1 MENMIGERI
10 KELRIKN
17 NMTQQDLA
25 QIVGLTSTG
34 VSYWES
40 GKAKPDSTMINKLA
54 DYFNVSIDFLYGK
67 NDLNSELNKDEE
79 MSILFRKA
87 TQLEDNKKEK
97 LKGILKAGI
106 DALWDEDDGDK
117 TEL

>member
-1 MENMIGERI
+1 MENIIGERI

-25 QIVGLTSTG
+25 NIVGLTSTG
-34 VSYWES
+34 ISYWES
-40 GKAKPDSTMINKLA
+40 GKARPDSTMINKLS

-67 NDLNSELNKDEE
+67 NNLNNELNKDEE
-79 MSILFRKA
+79 MNILFRKA
-87 TQLEDNKKEK
+87 TQLHDSKKQK

-106 DALWDEDDGDK
+106 DALWEEEEDETK
-117 TEL
+117 L